1 LPSNALLTHSRFPF
15 GPSLAGAAAARV
27 YLSRRARVAAPRTL
41 RAMADA
47 AAPSSPPR
55 AAETAGEASLRVV
68 CTPEEERIFATLL
81 AAVRHFGARAFFVS

>member
-1 LPSNALLTHSRFPF
+1 
-15 GPSLAGAAAARV
+15 
-27 YLSRRARVAAPRTL
+27 
-41 RAMADA
+41 MADA

-81 AAVRHFGARAFFVS
+81 AAVRHFGARAFCLASSLRCSRGLCFLARR